1 MKNLQ
6 RAAEEYNKRTDDAN
20 LGAKIFLL
28 MRNIEKI
35 ESSEAVNFIRNEL
48 PRETLQNPE
57 YLDTIIKYALNRG
70 DADIF
75 QALVD
80 AALDINYVDRR
91 GNSVMDRAIA
101 SGYDAIIN
109 IITNVLAESIW
120 DIDSE
125 DNIAVATPVVEAVID
140 HESPYNLLMNQAAEL
155 LSQNITSGGVVLTP
169 ENQET
174 IVFSGGIDI
183 VVVDMANQ
191 ILRSHAIT
199 GAEGQVITSLA
210 GLSSE
215 TVQALSELCT
225 MKLDSL

>member
-1 MKNLQ
+1 
-6 RAAEEYNKRTDDAN
+6 
-20 LGAKIFLL
+20 
-28 MRNIEKI
+28 
-35 ESSEAVNFIRNEL
+35 
-48 PRETLQNPE
+48 
-57 YLDTIIKYALNRG
+57 
-70 DADIF
+70 
-75 QALVD
+75 
-80 AALDINYVDRR
+80 
-91 GNSVMDRAIA
+91 MDRAIA